1 MVISPVNRRF
11 DGILIEPERSRV
23 RWTPTSFEFF
33 SRGRAC
39 AVLSLETRD
48 DEEEGQPPK
57 IIEKNKGGIGR
68 TSRKI
73 EIDRSR
79 VSIEFCARRFY
90 IFQIFAS
97 DFQSTSSLAP
107 PSSSCIYFPLLFCGL
122 FRLSK
127 FVSRDF
133 AATRPTISNFLRCFS
148 KG

>member
-23 RWTPTSFEFF
+23 RWTLTSFEFF

-48 DEEEGQPPK
+48 DEEEGRPP
-57 IIEKNKGGIGR
+57 NKGGIGR
-68 TSRKI
+68 TSRKIRI

-97 DFQSTSSLAP
+97 DFQFTSSLAP
-107 PSSSCIYFPLLFCGL
+107 PSSSCTYFPLLFCGL

>member
-97 DFQSTSSLAP
+97 DFQSTSRASFLELH
-107 PSSSCIYFPLLFCGL
+107 LLSVIIL
-122 FRLSK
+122 WARLSK
-127 FVSRDF
+127 FISRDF